1 MSDQA
6 AIEAL
11 HQLLLRAPA
20 GAPPPV
26 AWKVALNVAA
36 FQKRL
41 GLTHAL
47 AAPIGRLENHA
58 SGELL
63 GGSPLRDLHVEAEIA
78 ICLANDLSEPVAP
91 EILRASVES
100 YAPCLELV
108 DYGLPRTGLPSL
120 FEHRFFH
127 AGVVLGA
134 SVLRDSYRPL
144 PPAFPQASDVLSRVH
159 GRVADT
165 VPDDLIEALAG
176 VLERALEAGTQ
187 LYRGQLVLCGSY
199 INPMPLPPGARI
211 RVDYGP
217 QYSVL
222 EIARSPS

>member
-6 AIEAL
+6 AIEVL
-11 HQLLLRAPA
+11 RQLVSRAPA
-20 GAPPPV
+20 GAQPPV

-41 GLTHAL
+41 GLTRPL
-47 AAPIGRLENHA
+47 AAPISRLENHA
-58 SGELL
+58 SGETL
-63 GGSPLRDLHVEAEIA
+63 GGSSLRELHVEAEIA
-78 ICLANDLSEPVAP
+78 ICLANDLREPATH
-91 EILRASVES
+91 EQLHASIES

-108 DYGLPRTGLPSL
+108 DYALPRTGLPSL

-134 SVLRDSYRPL
+134 SVTRDAYRAL
-144 PPAFPQASDVLSRVH
+144 PDEFPRASDALSRVY

-165 VPDDLIEALAG
+165 VPGDLIEALRG

-199 INPMPLPPGARI
+199 IDPVPLPPGAHV

-217 QYSVL
+217 RHSAL